1 MARRQT
7 LGSTPRIRGVGVS
20 EHRPCSH
27 VARPDEEA
35 SPTKPVTVAPAPQP
49 QQPQPGQSDLVA
61 ATPPE
66 PAAAPD
72 RTQQASSPAPGT
84 QTAAREPSATSEI
97 RNANARAREAD
108 VRRATAEKRR
118 AERRQRWA
126 ERRRMRQDD
135 DLRDVEQR
143 VREAT
148 DGPHLLAADPVRVE
162 TSRMGLFET
171 DGE

>member
-1 MARRQT
+1 MRT
-7 LGSTPRIRGVGVS
+7 STAYFAGVGTVVAAIAIGAGGGFTIARIMNPHDAKQEVS
-20 EHRPCSH
+20 QADRRTGGEQAKLPT
-27 VARPDEEA
+27 A
-35 SPTKPVTVAPAPQP
+35 SSQPPVLPRDMSQAPTKPVTVAPAPQP

-135 DLRDVEQR
+135 
-143 VREAT
+143 
-148 DGPHLLAADPVRVE
+148 
-162 TSRMGLFET
+162 
-171 DGE
+171 